1 MLLYVAEDPS
11 GAVPVTLTADVD
23 VTVYVTVF
31 PTVAGSLI
39 VNTAD
44 VTALALP
51 SFTARALS
59 VQVAEIVTVPPLA
72 TVVVVDAVGSVPS
85 VV

>member
-1 MLLYVAEDPS
+1 M
-11 GAVPVTLTADVD
+11 
-23 VTVYVTVF
+23 
-31 PTVAGSLI
+31 
-39 VNTAD
+39 NTAD

-51 SFTARALS
+51 SFTAMALS
-59 VQVAEIVTVPPLA
+59 VQEEETVTVPPLA